1 MSKRYFIYLF
11 LLLLFIVAGALYW
24 FNTKTVRQG
33 NLWEML
39 PNTPALIVQSD
50 NAGDFINKI
59 TENNEIWSALIR
71 TNGFKPVYRKLTFVD
86 SLFRLKKQWMKNFR
100 QGEIFIAVYPGKDQL
115 LFLLQNKEL
124 PHIDEIKRFLETS
137 LGKSFVVIYRKRGNF
152 PIPIIKIFNVV
163 TGKAYWLWKMDGV
176 LLFTGQQKLMEKSIA
191 YYTMQEMHFSESA
204 GFKIVAKTSG
214 KIVDARLFIYYPA
227 LGQFFSNMAG
237 TGFQGIAH
245 NLSRFAG
252 WGETDLIIQSHDIIF
267 SGYTVSKS
275 KSFLGRFKSQKAVPM
290 DDYTLFP
297 FNRNFSYSLGF
308 SDFSAFAG
316 KKISAKFK
324 AAYQT
329 DIQRLVKLTGNEV
342 SLVSNA
348 LNSKEIPNKTWVIVQ
363 LKDVPRAAQLLKS
376 IASKSGNRRL
386 FHSENYVIRKI
397 NIPRFLPDIYGE
409 SFSTVTRNY
418 YCIINGYAVFA
429 NSPLALTNL
438 IQYIETG
445 KTLDLD
451 NNYKS
456 FSNNLNNTSNI
467 LIQINPRTLSEL
479 LSHFLSKKTVAT
491 LSTYKAFIND
501 IQGIAFQY
509 SRDDAMFYTNFY
521 IRYNKS
527 YKEEN
532 LALWKTK
539 LNSPIVGKPFLVKDH
554 SSNKYDIIV
563 FDRGNRMYLINPTGK
578 ILWTKRLPQRPMSPI
593 YPVDFYKNGKIQ
605 YLFNTKDN
613 LFLIDRK
620 GKYVAGYPIAVHPSA
635 TNGLSLF
642 DYNIRR
648 KDYRIL
654 LAQADKRI
662 YDYNIRGNQVK
673 GWRKPRM
680 QAIVSQKVV
689 RLLANGKDYI
699 IINDDANNVKIVNRR
714 GQQRIYL
721 KSAVDKAKHSTYFV
735 NKTNNKG
742 LILTTNTSGKLVYIS
757 ASGKLRFTSFGS
769 FSPNHYF
776 LYDDFNGNGAK
787 DFIFVDHNKLKVFNR
802 FKKLL
807 FSYTFSED
815 IRVQP
820 EFFSLGNRQKV
831 LGIVASHE
839 KTVYLFDSKGN
850 ILISKGITGET
861 PFTVG
866 SLNNNSEVNLITATG
881 STLYNYRIK

>member
-39 PNTPALIVQSD
+39 PNTPALVVQSD
-50 NAGDFINKI
+50 NTGDFINKV

-71 TNGFKPVYRKLTFVD
+71 TNGFKPVYRQLTFVD
-86 SLFRLKKQWMKNFR
+86 SLLRLKKRWAKSFR
-100 QGEIFIAVYPGKDQL
+100 QGELFIAVYPGKNQF

-124 PHIDEIKRFLETS
+124 PHIEEIKNFLETA
-137 LGKSFVVIYRKRGNF
+137 LGKSFVVIYKKRGNY
-152 PIPIIKIFNVV
+152 PVVVIKIFNVV
-163 TGKAYWLWKMDGV
+163 TGKAYWLWKMDGA
-176 LLFTGQQKLMEKSIA
+176 LLFTGQQNLMETSIA
-191 YYTMQEMHFSESA
+191 DYTLQEMHFSESA
-204 GFKIVAKTSG
+204 GFKTVAKTSG
-214 KIVDARLFIYYPA
+214 KIVDARLFVYYPV
-227 LGQFFSNMAG
+227 LGQFFSDLAG
-237 TGFQGIAH
+237 AKFQGIAH

-267 SGYTVSKS
+267 SGYTVPKN
-275 KSFLGRFKSQKAVPM
+275 KSFLGQFKSQQTVPLNA
-290 DDYTLFP
+290 YTMFP
-297 FNRNFSYSLGF
+297 FNSNFSYSLGF
-308 SDFSAFAG
+308 SDFPAFAG

-324 AAYQT
+324 IAYQS
-329 DIQRLVKLTGNEV
+329 DIQNLVKLTGNEIC
-342 SLVSNA
+342 LVSNA

-363 LKDVPRAAQLLKS
+363 LKDVPRVAQLLKS
-376 IASKSGNRRL
+376 IASKSGNHKL
-386 FHSENYVIRKI
+386 FHSGNYTIRKI

-409 SFSTVTRNY
+409 SFSTITQNY
-418 YCIINGYAVFA
+418 YCIINGYAIFA
-429 NSPLALTNL
+429 NSPPALANL

-456 FSNNLNNTSNI
+456 FSNNLGGTSNI
-467 LIQINPRTLSEL
+467 LIQINPRTLSGL
-479 LSHFLSKKTVAT
+479 FSHFLSKKTAAT
-491 LSTYKAFIND
+491 LSADKAFIKN

-509 SRDDAMFYTNFY
+509 SRDGAMFYTNFY

-532 LALWKTK
+532 LALWKTG

-554 SSNKYDIIV
+554 NSKKYDIIV
-563 FDRGNRMYLINPTGK
+563 FDRGNRMYLINHTGK
-578 ILWTKRLPQRPMSPI
+578 ILWTKRLPQLPMSPI

-620 GKYVAGYPIAVHPSA
+620 GRYVAGYPIAIHPSA

-642 DYNIRR
+642 DYTHR

-662 YDYNIRGNQVK
+662 YDYTIRGNQVK
-673 GWRKPRM
+673 GWQKPRM
-680 QAIVSQKVV
+680 QAVVLQKVV

-699 IINDDANNVKIVNRR
+699 IINDNANNVKIVNRK

-757 ASGKLRFTSFGS
+757 ARGKLRFTNFGS
-769 FSPNHYF
+769 FSPSHYF

-787 DFIFVDHNKLKVFNR
+787 DFIFVDHNKLKVFDR

-831 LGIVASHE
+831 LGIVASRE
-839 KTVYLFDSKGN
+839 KTIYLFDSKGN
-850 ILISKGITGET
+850 ILISRGITGET

-866 SLNNNSEVNLITATG
+866 SLNNNREVNLITATG

>member
-33 NLWEML
+33 SLWEML
-39 PNTPALIVQSD
+39 PNTPALVVQSD
-50 NAGDFINKI
+50 NTGDFINKV

-71 TNGFKPVYRKLTFVD
+71 TSGFKPVYRQLAFVD
-86 SLFRLKKQWMKNFR
+86 SLFRLKEQWAKSFR
-100 QGEIFIAVYPGKDQL
+100 QGEIFIAIYPGKNQL
-115 LFLLQNKEL
+115 LFLLQNKDM
-124 PHIDEIKRFLETS
+124 PHIEEIKKFLGTA
-137 LGKSFVVIYRKRGNF
+137 LGKNFVAIYRKRGNY
-152 PIPIIKIFNVV
+152 PVPVIKIFNVV
-163 TGKAYWLWKMDGV
+163 TGKAYWLWKMDGA
-176 LLFTGQQKLMEKSIA
+176 LLFTGQPNLMETSIA
-191 YYTMQEMHFSESA
+191 GYTLQKMHFSESA
-204 GFKIVAKTSG
+204 GFKTVAKTSG
-214 KIVDARLFIYYPA
+214 KIVDARIFIYYPV
-227 LGQFFSNMAG
+227 LGKFFSNLAG
-237 TGFQGIAH
+237 TKFRGIAH
-245 NLSRFAG
+245 SLSRFAG

-267 SGYTVSKS
+267 SGYTVSKT
-275 KSFLGRFKSQKAVPM
+275 KSFLGRFKSQQAVPM
-290 DDYTLFP
+290 NAYTLFP
-297 FNRNFSYSLGF
+297 FNSNFSYSLGF
-308 SDFSAFAG
+308 SDFPAFAG

-324 AAYQT
+324 IAYQS
-329 DIQRLVKLTGNEV
+329 DIQNLVKLTGNEV
-342 SLVSNA
+342 CLVSNA
-348 LNSKEIPNKTWVIVQ
+348 LNSKEIPDKTWVIVQ
-363 LKDVPRAAQLLKS
+363 LKDVPRATRLLKN
-376 IASKSGNRRL
+376 IASKSGNHKL
-386 FHSENYVIRKI
+386 FRSGNYTIRKI

-409 SFSTVTRNY
+409 SFSTITQNY
-418 YCIINGYAVFA
+418 YSIINGYAVFA
-429 NSPLALTNL
+429 NSPLALINL

-456 FSNNLNNTSNI
+456 FSDNLVSTSNI

-479 LSHFLSKKTVAT
+479 FSHFLSKKTAT
-491 LSTYKAFIND
+491 ALSADKAFIKN
-501 IQGIAFQY
+501 IQGITFQY
-509 SRDDAMFYTNFY
+509 SRDGSMFYTNFY

-532 LALWKTK
+532 LALWKTG
-539 LNSPIVGKPFLVKDH
+539 LSGPIVGKPFLVKDH
-554 SSNKYDIIV
+554 NSKKYDIIV
-563 FDRGNRMYLINPTGK
+563 FDRENRMYLIDHTGK
-578 ILWTKRLPQRPMSPI
+578 ILWTKRLPQLPMSPI

-605 YLFNTKDN
+605 YLFNTKDD

-620 GKYVAGYPIAVHPSA
+620 GRYVAGYPIAVHPSA

-642 DYNIRR
+642 DYTYR

-662 YDYNIRGNQVK
+662 YDYTIRGNQVK
-673 GWRKPRM
+673 GWRRPRM

-699 IINDDANNVKIVNRR
+699 IINDDANNVKIVNRK

-721 KSAVDKAKHSTYFV
+721 KSAVNKAKHSTYFV

-757 ASGKLRFTSFGS
+757 ARGKLRFTSFGS

-776 LYDDFNGNGAK
+776 LYDDFNGDGAK

-831 LGIVASHE
+831 LGIVASRE
-839 KTVYLFDSKGN
+839 KTIYLFDSKGN

>member
-11 LLLLFIVAGALYW
+11 LLLLFIVAGAIYW
-24 FNTKTVRQG
+24 FNTKTIRQG

-39 PNTPALIVQSD
+39 PNTPALVVQSD
-50 NAGDFINKI
+50 NAGNFINKI
-59 TENNEIWSALIR
+59 TKNNEIWSALIQ
-71 TNGFKPVYRKLTFVD
+71 TNGFKPVYRQLAFVD
-86 SLFRLKKQWMKNFR
+86 SLFRLKKQWTKSFR
-100 QGEIFIAVYPGKDQL
+100 QGKIFIAVYPGKNQF

-124 PHIDEIKRFLETS
+124 PHIEEIKKFLETA
-137 LGKSFVVIYRKRGNF
+137 LYKSFVVIYRKRGNY
-152 PIPIIKIFNVV
+152 PVPVIKIFNVI
-163 TGKAYWLWKMDGV
+163 TGKAYWLWKMGGA
-176 LLFTGQQKLMEKSIA
+176 LLFTGQQNLMETTIA
-191 YYTMQEMHFSESA
+191 GYTLQEMHFSESA
-204 GFKIVAKTSG
+204 GFKTVAKTSG
-214 KIVDARLFIYYPA
+214 KIVDARLFVYYPV
-227 LGQFFSNMAG
+227 LGQLFS
-237 TGFQGIAH
+237 GFTSSRFKNVSQSV
-245 NLSRFAG
+245 SRFAG
-252 WGETDLIIQSHDIIF
+252 WGETDMIIQSHDIIF
-267 SGYTVSKS
+267 SGYTVPKS
-275 KSFLGRFKSQKAVPM
+275 KSFLGRFKSQQTVPM
-290 DDYTLFP
+290 NAYTLFP
-297 FNRNFSYSLGF
+297 FNSNFSYSLGF
-308 SDFSAFAG
+308 SAFPAFAG

-324 AAYQT
+324 LAYQG
-329 DIQRLVKLTGNEV
+329 DIQNLVKLTGNEIC
-342 SLVSNA
+342 LVSNA
-348 LNSKEIPNKTWVIVQ
+348 LNIKEIPNKTWVIVQ
-363 LKDVPRAAQLLKS
+363 LKDVPRAAHLLKN
-376 IASKSGNRRL
+376 IASKSGNRKL
-386 FHSENYVIRKI
+386 FRSGNYVIRKI
-397 NIPRFLPDIYGE
+397 NITRFLPDIYGE
-409 SFSTVTRNY
+409 SFSTITQNY
-418 YCIINGYAVFA
+418 YSIINGYAVFA
-429 NSPLALTNL
+429 NSPLALINL

-456 FSNNLNNTSNI
+456 FSDNLGSTSNI

-479 LSHFLSKKTVAT
+479 FSHFLSKKTAT
-491 LSTYKAFIND
+491 ALSADKAFIKN

-509 SRDDAMFYTNFY
+509 SRDGSMFYTNFY

-532 LALWKTK
+532 LALWRTG
-539 LNSPIVGKPFLVKDH
+539 LSGPIVGKPFLVKDH
-554 SSNKYDIIV
+554 NSKKYDIIV
-563 FDRGNRMYLINPTGK
+563 FDRENRMYLIDHTGK
-578 ILWTKRLPQRPMSPI
+578 ILWTKRLPQLPMSPI

-620 GKYVAGYPIAVHPSA
+620 GRYVAGYPIAIHPSA

-642 DYNIRR
+642 DYTHR

-662 YDYNIRGNQVK
+662 YDYTIRGNQVK
-673 GWRKPRM
+673 GWRRPRM
-680 QAIVSQKVV
+680 QAVVSQKVV

-699 IINDDANNVKIVNRR
+699 IINDNANNVKIVNRK

-721 KSAVDKAKHSTYFV
+721 KSAVDKAKHSAYFV

-757 ASGKLRFTSFGS
+757 ARGKLRFTSFGS

-787 DFIFVDHNKLKVFNR
+787 DFIFVDHNKLKVFDR